1 MHGTADTRV
10 LPHHTVDMKILS
22 AQKNAN
28 LVTWFPEDAGHSDI
42 KYMYFQE
49 FSDRVVNFFKTSL
62 NGKL

>member
-1 MHGTADTRV
+1 MHKTKFYCRCWDN
-10 LPHHTVDMKILS
+10 LILILGDK
-22 AQKNAN
+22 KNAN

-49 FSDRVVNFFKTSL
+49 FSDRVVDFFKTSL